1 MVSRR
6 DLFASGVAGMFASPV
21 VGGAVLQD
29 DERGRQAMDILN
41 GIRPSVERIAGVV
54 GSNSLAQGYVPR
66 LRDAFTKYLKANNKF
81 PEYCEIGMD
90 VFYDVYDWHVKH
102 TQPLRVS
109 RVLEDRLSIGFMF
122 TTLVLRYD
130 LDPSHIGIP
139 FNRS

>member
-1 MVSRR
+1 
-6 DLFASGVAGMFASPV
+6 
-21 VGGAVLQD
+21 
-29 DERGRQAMDILN
+29 
-41 GIRPSVERIAGVV
+41 
-54 GSNSLAQGYVPR
+54 
-66 LRDAFTKYLKANNKF
+66 
-81 PEYCEIGMD
+81 MD

-102 TQPLRVS
+102 MQPLRVA